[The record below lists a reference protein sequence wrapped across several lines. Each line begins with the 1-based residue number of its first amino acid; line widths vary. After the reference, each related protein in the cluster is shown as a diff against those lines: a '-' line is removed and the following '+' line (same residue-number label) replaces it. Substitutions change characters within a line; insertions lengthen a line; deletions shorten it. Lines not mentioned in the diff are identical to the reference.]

1 MKGNFFQYNKSM
13 KLIVGLGNP
22 GKEYEKT
29 RHNAGFMA
37 VERLAD
43 EFGFGPFKMVAKH
56 KSELAEGSIGGDKA
70 ILAKPQTFMNLSG
83 HAVRSLSQFYK
94 IDLSDLIV
102 IYDDVAIPNGTLR
115 VRPDGSAGGH
125 NGMKSIIQ
133 ELGGQ
138 GFARV
143 RLGIEPKQP
152 SRIPLEDH
160 VLGKFTKHEA
170 TLMEENLEK
179 IPLVIKTIIED
190 GVEKAM
196 AEYN

>member
-1 MKGNFFQYNKSM
+1 M

-43 EFGFGPFKMVAKH
+43 EFGFGSFKMAGKH
-56 KSELAEGSIGGDKA
+56 KAEIAEGNIGGVKT

-83 HAVRSLSQFYK
+83 QAVRSLIQFYK
-94 IDLSDLIV
+94 VELSDLIV
-102 IYDDVAIPNGTLR
+102 IFDDVAIPNGMLR
-115 VRPDGSAGGH
+115 IRPDGSAGGH

-138 GFARV
+138 DFVRV

-179 IPLVIKTIIED
+179 IPAVVKTIIGE
-190 GVEKAM
+190 GVDKAM
-196 AEYN
+196 AEFN